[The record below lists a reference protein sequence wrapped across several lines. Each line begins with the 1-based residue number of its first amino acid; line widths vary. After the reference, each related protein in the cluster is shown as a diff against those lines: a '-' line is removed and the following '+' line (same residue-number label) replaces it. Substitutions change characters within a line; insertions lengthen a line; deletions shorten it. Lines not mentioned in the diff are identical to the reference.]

1 VDVYEW
7 IEIGVE
13 QGWVTEAC
21 ATHDGIPSTHEEDI
35 AWEDGD
41 DPCQHVLRLWE
52 EPRNTRTLVHNER
65 LWALV
70 FEQEEQITQLNRRL
84 VDLMVESSRPSKVF
98 EDDAV
103 READADLCRHPQYFR
118 FGHLCTLCG
127 SRVLTVS

>member
-1 VDVYEW
+1 MDVYEW

-21 ATHDGIPSTHEEDI
+21 ATQ
-35 AWEDGD
+35 DGD

-52 EPRNTRTLVHNER
+52 EPRNTRTLVHNE
-65 LWALV
+65 LLLSLIS
-70 FEQEEQITQLNRRL
+70 EQEEQITQLNQRL
-84 VDLMVESSRPSKVF
+84 VDLMIESSRPSKVF

-103 READADLCRHPQYFR
+103 PEAGADLCRHPQYFR
-118 FGHLCTLCG
+118 FGQLCTLCG